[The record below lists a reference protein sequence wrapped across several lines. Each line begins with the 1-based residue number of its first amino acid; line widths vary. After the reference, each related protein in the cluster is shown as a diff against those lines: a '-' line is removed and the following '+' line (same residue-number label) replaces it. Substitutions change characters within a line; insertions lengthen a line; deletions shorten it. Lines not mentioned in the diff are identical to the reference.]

1 VSACVVSFDNAFRR
15 RQGFHFAEAERMVNA
30 TAPDEE
36 SVFME
41 EAD

>member
-1 VSACVVSFDNAFRR
+1 LTTPSAAGK
-15 RQGFHFAEAERMVNA
+15 GFHFAEAERMVNA